1 MKLSNIFTFL
11 KENRILVEV
20 KTALLQVIEKEH
32 EDLKPKL
39 EVFIK
44 DKTPI
49 IKKVFID
56 YLLTKVSLP
65 FYLKPFKPI
74 VRKVLDKNIDKIADF
89 LTKNL

>member
-65 FYLKPFKPI
+65 FYLRPYKPI
-74 VRKVLDKNIDKIADF
+74 VRKVLDKNIVKLADF
-89 LTKNL
+89 LTKDL

>member
-20 KTALLQVIEKEH
+20 KTSLLQVIEKEH

-65 FYLKPFKPI
+65 FYLRPFKPI
-74 VRKVLDKNIDKIADF
+74 VRKDLDKNIDKLADF

>member
-49 IKKVFID
+49 IKTVFID

-74 VRKVLDKNIDKIADF
+74 VRKVLDKNIDKLADF

>member
-20 KTALLQVIEKEH
+20 KTSLLQVIEKEH

-74 VRKVLDKNIDKIADF
+74 VRKVLDKNIDKLADF

>member
-20 KTALLQVIEKEH
+20 KTSLLQVIEKEH

-65 FYLKPFKPI
+65 FYLRPFKPI
-74 VRKVLDKNIDKIADF
+74 VRKVLDKNIDKLAYF

>member
-1 MKLSNIFTFL
+1 MKLNKIFTFL
-11 KENRILVEV
+11 KENSILVDI
-20 KTALLQVIEKEH
+20 KTALLPVIEKEH

-49 IKKVFID
+49 IKTVFID

-65 FYLKPFKPI
+65 IYLRPFKPI
-74 VRKVLDKNIDKIADF
+74 VRKVLDKNIDKLADF

>member
-1 MKLSNIFTFL
+1 MKLNKIFTFL
-11 KENRILVEV
+11 KENSILIDI
-20 KTALLQVIEKEH
+20 KTALLPVIEKERK
-32 EDLKPKL
+32 ELKPKL

-49 IKKVFID
+49 IKTVFID

-65 FYLKPFKPI
+65 IYLRPFKPI
-74 VRKVLDKNIDKIADF
+74 VRKVLDKNIDKLADF

>member
-74 VRKVLDKNIDKIADF
+74 VHKVLDKNIDKLADF

>member
-11 KENRILVEV
+11 KENRILVEI
-20 KTALLQVIEKEH
+20 KTALLQVIEKER
-32 EDLKPKL
+32 EDLRPKL

-44 DKTPI
+44 DKTPV

-65 FYLKPFKPI
+65 FYLKPFKTI
-74 VRKVLDKNIDKIADF
+74 VRKVLDKNIDKLADF
-89 LTKNL
+89 LIKNL

>member
-74 VRKVLDKNIDKIADF
+74 VRKVLDKNIDKLVDF

>member
-56 YLLTKVSLP
+56 YLLTKVNLP

-74 VRKVLDKNIDKIADF
+74 VRKVLDKNIDKLADF

>member
-11 KENRILVEV
+11 KENRILVEI
-20 KTALLQVIEKEH
+20 KTALLQVTEKER
-32 EDLKPKL
+32 EDLRPKL

-44 DKTPI
+44 DKTPV

-65 FYLKPFKPI
+65 FYLKPFKTI
-74 VRKVLDKNIDKIADF
+74 VRKVLDKNIDKLADF
-89 LTKNL
+89 LIKNL

>member
-11 KENRILVEV
+11 KENRILVKV

-74 VRKVLDKNIDKIADF
+74 VRKVLDKNIDKLADF